1 MKTSCEYDNVDDRI
15 TDATGY
21 KERGTV
27 YFKASKYSLA
37 LKLYKRGLG
46 IVEKSSF
53 TKKEEKEATKGV
65 RILLLLN
72 MAACYLK
79 LEKCDEANQQC
90 EKVCVYTKMCKIH
103 MYFVSRR
110 LIHLFEGTEQYYHL
124 QSMSL
129 MCSCKSVP
137 LGLLFSDHTNVVVCT
152 CVCSSYLYVYNY
164 IYIVCFNMAF

>member
-1 MKTSCEYDNVDDRI
+1 MKASCEYDNVDDRI

-53 TKKEEKEATKGV
+53 TKEEEKEATKGV
-65 RILLLLN
+65 RIPLLLN

-79 LEKCDEANQQC
+79 LEENDNACQQC
-90 EKVCVYTKMCKIH
+90 EKVCVCVSVCVYVCTC
-103 MYFVSRR
+103 MY
-110 LIHLFEGTEQYYHL
+110 EGRIVFIYISPFIL
-124 QSMSL
+124 
-129 MCSCKSVP
+129 
-137 LGLLFSDHTNVVVCT
+137 LLFSQ
-152 CVCSSYLYVYNY
+152 SLYYLLSHLHNNY
-164 IYIVCFNMAF
+164 IPD

>member
-1 MKTSCEYDNVDDRI
+1 MKASCEYDNVDDRI

-53 TKKEEKEATKGV
+53 TKEEEKEATKGV

-72 MAACYLK
+72 IAACFLK
-79 LEKCDEANQQC
+79 LEKYDEASQRC
-90 EKVCVYTKMCKIH
+90 EKVCV
-103 MYFVSRR
+103 
-110 LIHLFEGTEQYYHL
+110 
-124 QSMSL
+124 
-129 MCSCKSVP
+129 
-137 LGLLFSDHTNVVVCT
+137 
-152 CVCSSYLYVYNY
+152 CVCVCIQKCVKYICILVAGDLSITLRGQSST
-164 IYIVCFNMAF
+164 IICKA